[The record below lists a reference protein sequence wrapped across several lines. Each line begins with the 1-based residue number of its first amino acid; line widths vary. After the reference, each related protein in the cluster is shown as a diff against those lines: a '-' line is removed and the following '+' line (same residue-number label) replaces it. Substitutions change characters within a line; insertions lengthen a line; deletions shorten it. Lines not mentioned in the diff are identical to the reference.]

1 MKLNKS
7 FEQAVYVLT
16 MLALQENHTP
26 VKSRVLSDILEVS
39 DSYLKKIL
47 VKLTRAG
54 LIQSNASKVG
64 GYQLAQ
70 SVTTITLKDVFFA
83 LDLQANVIE
92 FKHMAHHIYDDTSH
106 VKQVENKVQ
115 QTMEKG
121 IFAFYHELDTL
132 TIADLLQEEA
142 YENGAINW
150 SNKVKNH
157 LNK

>member
-1 MKLNKS
+1 MS
-7 FEQAVYVLT
+7 
-16 MLALQENHTP
+16 
-26 VKSRVLSDILEVS
+26 
-39 DSYLKKIL
+39 
-47 VKLTRAG
+47 
-54 LIQSNASKVG
+54 
-64 GYQLAQ
+64 
-70 SVTTITLKDVFFA
+70 FA

-115 QTMEKG
+115 QTFEKG
-121 IFAFYHELDTL
+121 LFAFYHELDTL

-142 YENGAINW
+142 HENGAINW

>member
-1 MKLNKS
+1 M
-7 FEQAVYVLT
+7 
-16 MLALQENHTP
+16 
-26 VKSRVLSDILEVS
+26 S

-70 SVTTITLKDVFFA
+70 SVTTITLKRRLFFA

-106 VKQVENKVQ
+106 VKQVEK
-115 QTMEKG
+115 
-121 IFAFYHELDTL
+121 
-132 TIADLLQEEA
+132 
-142 YENGAINW
+142 
-150 SNKVKNH
+150 
-157 LNK
+157 